1 MALVSGSMMQS
12 AATIVWLAWD
22 PLRKAALPL
31 MSMLDSCDDR
41 DNEDLL
47 DLHELTRDMA
57 CVPAETADEASP
69 LADQV
74 ALSMVWLRSSFVP
87 RGVV

>member
-1 MALVSGSMMQS
+1 MQS

-22 PLRKAALPL
+22 PFRKAALPL

-41 DNEDLL
+41 DNEDLF
-47 DLHELTRDMA
+47 DLHELTRDIA
-57 CVPAETADEASP
+57 CVPAETDEASP
-69 LADQV
+69 VAAQV
-74 ALSMVWLRSSFVP
+74 ALSMAWQRSSLVP